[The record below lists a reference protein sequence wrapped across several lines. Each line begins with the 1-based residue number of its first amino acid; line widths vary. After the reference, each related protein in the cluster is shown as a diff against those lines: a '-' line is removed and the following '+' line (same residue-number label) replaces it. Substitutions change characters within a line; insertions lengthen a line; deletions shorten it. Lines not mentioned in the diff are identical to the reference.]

1 MKNIFILVLLFV
13 SAHLVSNAQ
22 LKETFDSNSW
32 QWSEY
37 STNLGKAYIIDGVMR
52 LESKSDRDD
61 VTYAD
66 MGGNVA
72 THAYLPMD
80 PEKGFE
86 IKCEATVEKF
96 DGKKQ
101 FGLILD
107 YIDDMNCLIFMI
119 QGDFAYLYKMKE
131 GKIVGQKHNQF
142 KLQKG
147 KKQTALDIDA
157 IYMGG
162 ELEIRVN
169 DVQAL
174 KCKYV
179 PITSNGFGFFAY
191 GKCKVDFDD
200 VEILN

>member
-1 MKNIFILVLLFV
+1 MKKIFFLTVCCVMAAL
-13 SAHLVSNAQ
+13 ASNAQ

-37 STNLGKAYIIDGVMR
+37 STQLGKAYIIDGVMR
-52 LESKSDRDD
+52 LESKSDKTD

-66 MGGNVA
+66 MVGNVA

-86 IKCEATVEKF
+86 IKCVATVEKF
-96 DGKKQ
+96 EGKKL
-101 FGLILD
+101 FGLIMD

-119 QGDFAYLYKMKE
+119 HDDFAYLYKMKE
-131 GKIVGQKHNQF
+131 GNIVGQQRNQF

-147 KKQTALDIDA
+147 KKQTALDINA

-191 GKCKVDFDD
+191 GKCKVEFDD